1 MIPLGKE
8 KCVLYSEIAG
18 AVTDLFLNAV
28 LIPVLGATG
37 AAIGT
42 LVAEIVVVAVQWYS
56 IRNDFPDIFFGIN
69 IKDIS
74 VSCIIAVLASIL
86 FHFTG
91 LSDFLKLF
99 FSAILFFAMY
109 LGIMVF
115 LFKNPLLIQYLP
127 FKRQEK

>member
-1 MIPLGKE
+1 M
-8 KCVLYSEIAG
+8 
-18 AVTDLFLNAV
+18 
-28 LIPVLGATG
+28 
-37 AAIGT
+37 
-42 LVAEIVVVAVQWYS
+42 AEIVVVAVQWYS